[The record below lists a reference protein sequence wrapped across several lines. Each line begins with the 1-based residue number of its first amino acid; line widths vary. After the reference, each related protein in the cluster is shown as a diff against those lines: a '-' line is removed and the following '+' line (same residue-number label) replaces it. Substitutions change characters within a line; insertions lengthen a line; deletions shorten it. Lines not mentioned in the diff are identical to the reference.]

1 MRKIFLLTALSLS
14 LTTAP
19 VWAAATDPTDPNYG
33 AFKDMK
39 QTVQQMDSAGVTL
52 PDGQTGQPKFFQKAL
67 AQQNI
72 YRAGGCNPVAMA
84 ALQYAGMNATVA
96 EVAKKSEV
104 YSSINVKDTNCG
116 DLMGRTKIAQDV
128 EKLADNAD
136 ISGIISQIAG
146 LFGMNPG
153 TVETLASNFGI
164 QLDPKAII
172 MAQYQQMV
180 DAQCYK
186 FDTMK
191 GNAFQNMG
199 GDFGANLMT
208 QLPDQAFTVKYNNNS
223 AKPPGTGS
231 NNNGGT
237 NNAVRLRT
245 PVKPAQQSKDAASPA
260 QQQQEQKQEQKKS
273 NPLLN
278 IFK

>member
-1 MRKIFLLTALSLS
+1 MRKILLLTALSLP
-14 LTTAP
+14 LITAP
-19 VWAAATDPTDPNYG
+19 VWAAAPDPTDPNYE

-39 QTVQQMDSAGVTL
+39 QQVEQMDSAGVTL
-52 PDGQTGQPKFFQKAL
+52 PDGQKGQPKFLQKAL
-67 AQQNI
+67 AQQNA
-72 YRAGGCNPVAMA
+72 YRSGGCNPVAMA
-84 ALQYAGMNATVA
+84 SLQYAGMNATIQ

-104 YSSINVKDTNCG
+104 YNSINVKDTNCG

-180 DAQCYK
+180 DSQCYK

-191 GNAFQNMG
+191 GNAFQEMG
-199 GDFGANLMT
+199 GDFGASLMT
-208 QLPDQAFTVKYNNNS
+208 QLPDQAFTVKYNNGS
-223 AKPPGTGS
+223 AKPPGNG
-231 NNNGGT
+231 NGNNGTG
-237 NNAVRLRT
+237 NAVRLRT
-245 PVKPAQQSKDAASPA
+245 PVKPVQQSKDAAAPA